1 MVKHIIP
8 ANLKSAL
15 AYLSE
20 GTFQIMA
27 GGTDL
32 MIQKRSTAGTLPHFE
47 RDILY
52 LANLEELRYI
62 QRKDGSVHIGSMTT
76 LEEIIDHP
84 DAPELLKEVIREMGS
99 PAIRHAGT
107 LGGNIGNASP
117 AGDSLVAL
125 YLLDAQVLLS
135 SAEGDRLLPIENV
148 ILGVRKTAMK
158 PNELIHEIIIS
169 EAKFDQV
176 KWVKVGGRQADAISK
191 VSFAGAYRVSN
202 HQVVDFRLAF
212 GAISITVLRN
222 RAIEKKYENHS
233 VAEINEDLPEI
244 LKAYN
249 ALISPID
256 DQRSN
261 KIYRREVALNIAKDF
276 IEKMKE

>member
-8 ANLKSAL
+8 LNLKSAL
-15 AYLSE
+15 TYLNE
-20 GTFQIMA
+20 GTFQIIA

-62 QRKDGSVHIGSMTT
+62 NRKDGQIHIGSMTT

-84 DAPELLKEVIREMGS
+84 DSPELLKEVIREMGS

-117 AGDSLVAL
+117 AGDSLVGL

-135 SAEGDRLLPIENV
+135 SLEGNRLLPIEKV
-148 ILGVRKTAMK
+148 IIGVRKTVMK
-158 PNELIHEIIIS
+158 PNELIREIVIP
-169 EAKFDQV
+169 ETKFDQV

-191 VSFAGAYRVSN
+191 VSFAGAYRISN

-212 GAISITVLRN
+212 GAIGITVIRD
-222 RAIEKKYENHS
+222 RSIEKKSENHT
-233 VAEINEDLPEI
+233 VAEIISDLPEI
-244 LKAYN
+244 LKEYN
-249 ALISPID
+249 NLISPID

-276 IEKMKE
+276 VEKMKE